1 MKYISLLVAILLLVS
16 FGGCTL
22 INSVPRHTADEVASI
37 AESFSP
43 ACQKLLPADPNACG

>member
-1 MKYISLLVAILLLVS
+1 MKYISLLATIFIFLA

-22 INSVPRHTADEVASI
+22 VNSAPRHSADEIAAI

-43 ACQKLLPADPNACG
+43 TCQKLLPPPAVHT